1 MSEKKQNNLHLTVGP
16 EDSVSFGQATMLGIQ
31 HVLAMD
37 VYVVPVIIASLG
49 LAQHKRLL

>member
-31 HVLAMD
+31 H
-37 VYVVPVIIASLG
+37 
-49 LAQHKRLL
+49 KRLL